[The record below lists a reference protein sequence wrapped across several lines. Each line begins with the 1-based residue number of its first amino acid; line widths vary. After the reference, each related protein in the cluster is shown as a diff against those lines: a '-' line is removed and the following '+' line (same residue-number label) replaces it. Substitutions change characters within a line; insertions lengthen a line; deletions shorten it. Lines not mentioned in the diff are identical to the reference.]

1 MKKRVLSLFMAL
13 ALCFSMLPTAA
24 LATENTTE
32 PSTQLTETTSVPE
45 EPEEPETPDQ
55 PEETKTPDQGEE
67 TKTPDQGEDTKT
79 PDPSEEPP
87 QDEEP
92 PAAEEVAPVGAM
104 LSAAATTGEEHTHY
118 LCGGDTCNKVGHA
131 DEGTAT
137 TFQPW
142 DGSSTNGAFYLT
154 KDWTLTSTI
163 TVPTDSSLTL
173 CLNGYSITL
182 GSQAHNVDQGSY
194 DVFLVQWRATFTLCD
209 CKDKNGNY
217 GTIGHYNPT
226 ENQGPG
232 VNVAG
237 TFNMYGGK
245 IFQNQ
250 VKFYAGNPRGYGGGV
265 LVSRTGTF
273 NMFGGEITGNTAKS
287 GGGVYVD
294 GMFSMSGGT
303 IYDNAGERGGGVYV
317 TPNGTFNMSGS
328 AAITGNTGTYGG
340 VYVEGTFSM
349 SGGTICGNTESSGGG
364 VYVDY
369 SGTFNMSGS
378 AAITGNTVT
387 GNGGGV
393 YVRDTAKKMNVS
405 GDVKIEN
412 NWKGGTLNAG
422 TGLYEKGNGN
432 GSANNLCLGTDKYV
446 IITGD
451 GGLGKNARIGVT
463 TAKAPTS
470 NENISI
476 ATGAT
481 EQLPYYT
488 NIFTPDVQNQ
498 GYVITKK
505 GDKLS
510 VHQHSWGYTES
521 GATITATC
529 QASDCPNANGGSVTI
544 SASNAAYDR
553 SAKAATVT
561 ASGDWK
567 GDAANSIAVKYTG
580 RNGTDYNSA
589 EAPTDAGNYTASIT
603 VGEGENAKTASV
615 EYEIKKV
622 APKIAFWSPYT
633 GPLPAYNGEQVKNP
647 TDLPMTFGKFAD
659 ITGFKWY
666 QATRNEDSSYTKGK
680 ELSAPPTDAGD
691 YYIEAIFK
699 EGTNTTAGIEGTGL
713 TVRPMQTEKVVNAKK
728 YPVYANRAYTYEIDL
743 NSYLTDLHLG
753 TGVTYTKT
761 NGDLPVYFKA
771 GELSISS
778 DGKLTVPVK
787 NTTTAPL
794 PSTIATIVVWVKSSN
809 YDRITL
815 SVPIQ
820 MVAKKSE
827 NLAVG
832 MTGWTYGEIAN
843 EPEFSAPEGV
853 TATVTYAKADG
864 TALGERPTNA
874 GHYTVKVQY
883 ETNDNIYTGTAK
895 FTIEPKSI
903 AGATVTLKKDGN
915 SEAATTLELPY
926 TGAQQTVKVGSV
938 TLKGM
943 TDALAENMDYTVDT
957 NVNGTNADQYTVT
970 VTGKGNYKDT
980 AQVTWKITPAPLTIA
995 DATAKERVY
1004 VKDKTDVEIISV
1016 TFNGWQG
1023 PKAAVIGDDYTATG
1037 KMADDTAGDDKSVT
1051 GTVELKG
1058 DAAKNYT
1065 LQNNTF
1071 ETTVNIKLADYGDK
1085 TASGFAKKGTSG
1097 TVDLSALIVEGG
1109 KLSLGTATD
1118 TNRILDGD
1126 PTVEGKTLKFKFN
1139 NSATADQTAT
1149 VPVKVTNIPNYN
1161 GYDITVTLTVT
1172 DKDVPTLN
1180 VKNITKPYD
1189 GKEVSTDE
1197 AHGAATFSGQ
1207 TVAGTWSWKE
1217 DAAAPK
1223 NVVDSGIYT
1232 IVFKPTDTTKYAEAQ
1247 TTITVTINKALI
1259 TVTAL
1264 NKQITVGQAVPDLGE
1279 PKPNKDY
1286 TVTGLVGNDQLGGTL
1301 KMKYQKNGQDVTVST
1316 NNPGSYDIV
1325 ITGVATPTNGDNYTL
1340 KLEKGTLTIQAQSS
1354 GGSTGGGSSSSGGGS
1369 GKTDTTTTTKPDGT
1383 KVQTET
1389 KKDGTKIQ
1397 TETKKDGSV
1406 TKTTTNPNGSSVTE
1420 IEAADGSTGTVKT
1433 DKNGQTTAETALSSK
1448 AIETAK
1454 RNGEPVTAPVE
1465 VEATRDSS
1473 TAPTVKI
1480 ELPRNS
1486 GDTKVE
1492 IPVSNVKP
1500 GTVAV
1505 LVHADG
1511 TEEIVKNSLPTE
1523 DGIQLTV
1530 NDGATVMIVD
1540 NSKDFADTRNHWAKD
1555 AIDFVS
1561 ARGLVNGMSTTIYAP
1576 NASTTRAQLWT
1587 ILARQN
1593 GADLTGGN
1601 TWYEKAQNW
1610 AKDKGVSDGANPN
1623 AAINRAQMVTML
1635 WRAVGQPTAGGTAN
1649 FTDVPTDSYYAQ
1661 AVAWAV
1667 ENGITTGVG
1676 NGHFDPTGTCTRAQI
1691 AAFLARSMK

>member
-1 MKKRVLSLFMAL
+1 MKKRFLSCFMAL
-13 ALCFSMLPTAA
+13 ALCLSLMPTAA
-24 LATENTTE
+24 LAAEDTTE
-32 PSTQLTETTSVPE
+32 PSTQLTEPTPVPE

-55 PEETKTPDQGEE
+55 PEETKTPD
-67 TKTPDQGEDTKT
+67 
-79 PDPSEEPP
+79 PSEDPP

-92 PAAEEVAPVGAM
+92 SAAEESAPVGAM

-118 LCGGDTCNKVGHA
+118 LCGGDTCNKVGHD
-131 DEGTAT
+131 DEGNKKV

-142 DGSSTNGAFYLT
+142 DGRSTNGTFYLT
-154 KDWTLTSTI
+154 DDCILTRTI
-163 TVPTDSSLTL
+163 TVPQDSSLTL
-173 CLNGYSITL
+173 CLNGHSITL
-182 GSQAHNVDQGSY
+182 GSQAHNVDSGSY
-194 DVFLVQWRATFTLCD
+194 DVFLVQRRATFTLCD
-209 CKDKNGNY
+209 CKGANGNY

-232 VNVAG
+232 VNVSG

-250 VKFYAGNPRGYGGGV
+250 VKFYDGNPRGYGGGV

-317 TPNGTFNMSGS
+317 TPNGVFNMSGS

-393 YVRDTAKKMNVS
+393 YVRGTAKKMNVS

-412 NWKGGTLNAG
+412 NWKGGTLNAD
-422 TGLYEKGNGN
+422 TGLYEKGN

-451 GGLGKNARIGVT
+451 GGLGKDARIGVT
-463 TAKAPTS
+463 TAEAPTS

-481 EQLPYYT
+481 EELPYYT

-895 FTIEPKSI
+895 FTIEPKTLTKDDLIYSGPI
-903 AGATVTLKKDGN
+903 TKVYDTNTNAPSGLTVSVKPDSLVGSDTLTVSGTLTYNSANVNEAKQIIFTPTAITTGNYALAGTEVLTITGATITKAAQAPLTVTSTSATYGEDLALTVSGGTGNGAVTYTVTNGTGEATIVDGSKLHPTKAGTVSVTATKSGGDN
-915 SEAATTLELPY
+915 YEDVTSAAKEITIGRADYNGPASKTVNIVKGRSTAQTGTLTAADFFPEGQMPDGAKITAWSLTSHPTAILSAVSVDGGKLTYLSAKNIATASEES
-926 TGAQQTVKVGSV
+926 GSV
-938 TLKGM
+938 TIATTNYENIKATLTFHPTDKQPQDGFKFENSSVTRTYGDPEFSAGAVGAAKGS
-943 TDALAENMDYTVDT
+943 TVTYESSKPAVATVDSAT
-957 NVNGTNADQYTVT
+957 GKVTIKGVGTAVITAKASATAEYDEAAATCNLTVGKKTVT
-970 VTGKGNYKDT
+970 VK
-980 AQVTWKITPAPLTIA
+980 
-995 DATAKERVY
+995 AK
-1004 VKDKTDVEIISV
+1004 
-1016 TFNGWQG
+1016 
-1023 PKAAVIGDDYTATG
+1023 
-1037 KMADDTAGDDKSVT
+1037 
-1051 GTVELKG
+1051 
-1058 DAAKNYT
+1058 
-1065 LQNNTF
+1065 
-1071 ETTVNIKLADYGDK
+1071 
-1085 TASGFAKKGTSG
+1085 
-1097 TVDLSALIVEGG
+1097 
-1109 KLSLGTATD
+1109 
-1118 TNRILDGD
+1118 
-1126 PTVEGKTLKFKFN
+1126 
-1139 NSATADQTAT
+1139 DQTAYVGDKAPVLGTDSYT
-1149 VPVKVTNIPNYN
+1149 VSGLVGEEKLTTQPTAKYVDAVGKETTPDMTKTGETIIRASGAVASDNYTIRYEDGKLTVSTRPSSGGSHASSYTVSVDKTEN
-1161 GYDITVTLTVT
+1161 GAITVSPKSASKGDTVTITVKPDSGYQLDDLTVT
-1172 DKDVPTLN
+1172 DKN
-1180 VKNITKPYD
+1180 
-1189 GKEVSTDE
+1189 GKELKLTDKGNGKYNFTMPASRVEINVAFVKEVETSPFSDVSTSAYYYE
-1197 AHGAATFSGQ
+1197 AVKWAQ
-1207 TVAGTWSWKE
+1207 EK
-1217 DAAAPK
+1217 
-1223 NVVDSGIYT
+1223 GI
-1232 IVFKPTDTTKYAEAQ
+1232 
-1247 TTITVTINKALI
+1247 
-1259 TVTAL
+1259 
-1264 NKQITVGQAVPDLGE
+1264 
-1279 PKPNKDY
+1279 
-1286 TVTGLVGNDQLGGTL
+1286 TGGVGNGLFG
-1301 KMKYQKNGQDVTVST
+1301 
-1316 NNPGSYDIV
+1316 
-1325 ITGVATPTNGDNYTL
+1325 
-1340 KLEKGTLTIQAQSS
+1340 
-1354 GGSTGGGSSSSGGGS
+1354 
-1369 GKTDTTTTTKPDGT
+1369 
-1383 KVQTET
+1383 
-1389 KKDGTKIQ
+1389 
-1397 TETKKDGSV
+1397 
-1406 TKTTTNPNGSSVTE
+1406 PN
-1420 IEAADGSTGTVKT
+1420 
-1433 DKNGQTTAETALSSK
+1433 Q
-1448 AIETAK
+1448 
-1454 RNGEPVTAPVE
+1454 PC
-1465 VEATRDSS
+1465 
-1473 TAPTVKI
+1473 
-1480 ELPRNS
+1480 
-1486 GDTKVE
+1486 
-1492 IPVSNVKP
+1492 
-1500 GTVAV
+1500 
-1505 LVHADG
+1505 
-1511 TEEIVKNSLPTE
+1511 
-1523 DGIQLTV
+1523 
-1530 NDGATVMIVD
+1530 
-1540 NSKDFADTRNHWAKD
+1540 
-1555 AIDFVS
+1555 
-1561 ARGLVNGMSTTIYAP
+1561 
-1576 NASTTRAQLWT
+1576 TRAQ
-1587 ILARQN
+1587 I
-1593 GADLTGGN
+1593 
-1601 TWYEKAQNW
+1601 
-1610 AKDKGVSDGANPN
+1610 
-1623 AAINRAQMVTML
+1623 VTFL
-1635 WRAVGQPTAGGTAN
+1635 WRAAGSPAPKDMSN
-1649 FTDVPTDSYYAQ
+1649 FADVPADAFYAK

-1667 ENGITTGVG
+1667 ENGITSGTSDGK
-1676 NGHFDPTGTCTRAQI
+1676 FSPDATCTRAQSVTFLYRASGAPAVSGS
-1691 AAFLARSMK
+1691 AAFSDVVADAYYASAVKWAEKSGITGGIGGGLFGSDNNCTRAQIVTFLFRAYQGK

>member
-1 MKKRVLSLFMAL
+1 
-13 ALCFSMLPTAA
+13 
-24 LATENTTE
+24 
-32 PSTQLTETTSVPE
+32 
-45 EPEEPETPDQ
+45 
-55 PEETKTPDQGEE
+55 
-67 TKTPDQGEDTKT
+67 
-79 PDPSEEPP
+79 
-87 QDEEP
+87 
-92 PAAEEVAPVGAM
+92 M

-142 DGSSTNGAFYLT
+142 DGSNTNGAFYLT

-173 CLNGYSITL
+173 CLNGHSITL
-182 GSQAHNVDQGSY
+182 GSQAHNVDPGSY
-194 DVFLVQWRATFTLCD
+194 DVFLVQRRATFTLCD

-250 VKFYAGNPRGYGGGV
+250 VKFYDGNPRGYGGGV

-287 GGGVYVD
+287 GGVYVD

-317 TPNGTFNMSGS
+317 TPNGMFNMSGS

-340 VYVEGTFSM
+340 VYVDGTFSM

-364 VYVDY
+364 VYVD

-393 YVRDTAKKMNVS
+393 YVRGIANKMNVS

-412 NWKGGTLNAG
+412 NWKGGTLNAD
-422 TGLYEKGNGN
+422 TGLYEKGN

-451 GGLGKNARIGVT
+451 GGLGKDARIGVT
-463 TAKAPTS
+463 TAEAPTS

-481 EQLPYYT
+481 AELPYYT

-521 GATITATC
+521 GATITAKC
-529 QASDCPNANGGSVTI
+529 QVRDCPNPDGGSVTI
-544 SASNAAYDR
+544 KAPEENTLTYTGQGHPATLENHLTTDAPVSAITYTQTAPTQQALKSGAAPTNAGTYKASIIVGGATASVEYTIAKATPSVGSWQGYPQAQSVFSGNAIQNPTSLTIYLDGKPSNLISVNQLKFNWYNATKNGNDYVKNGDALGQNPTDAGDYIIEAVFAGDDNINAATSEWGLTISKAQHANNGVSIEVPLTVYPASGEYIYDVDI
-553 SAKAATVT
+553 AKALKNIPHGGGLEPNTTYDGISTNVNFVKSTKWDNGKLYVTMRPLANITGTTLGSITVNLTSKNYTVVPVVVNITLQPKQEVQNISVSMDNWTYGEKAKTPQYPVMEGVEATVT
-561 ASGDWK
+561 Y
-567 GDAANSIAVKYTG
+567 AAQGSSDFRTTV
-580 RNGTDYNSA
+580 
-589 EAPTDAGNYTASIT
+589 PTDAGNYT
-603 VGEGENAKTASV
+603 
-615 EYEIKKV
+615 
-622 APKIAFWSPYT
+622 
-633 GPLPAYNGEQVKNP
+633 
-647 TDLPMTFGKFAD
+647 
-659 ITGFKWY
+659 
-666 QATRNEDSSYTKGK
+666 
-680 ELSAPPTDAGD
+680 
-691 YYIEAIFK
+691 
-699 EGTNTTAGIEGTGL
+699 
-713 TVRPMQTEKVVNAKK
+713 
-728 YPVYANRAYTYEIDL
+728 
-743 NSYLTDLHLG
+743 
-753 TGVTYTKT
+753 
-761 NGDLPVYFKA
+761 
-771 GELSISS
+771 
-778 DGKLTVPVK
+778 
-787 NTTTAPL
+787 
-794 PSTIATIVVWVKSSN
+794 
-809 YDRITL
+809 
-815 SVPIQ
+815 
-820 MVAKKSE
+820 
-827 NLAVG
+827 
-832 MTGWTYGEIAN
+832 
-843 EPEFSAPEGV
+843 
-853 TATVTYAKADG
+853 
-864 TALGERPTNA
+864 
-874 GHYTVKVQY
+874 VKVQY
-883 ETNDNIYTGTAK
+883 EAAIEIHTGTAN

-980 AQVTWKITPAPLTIA
+980 AQVTWKITPAPLTITG
-995 DATAKERVY
+995 ATAESRAYKQGDKA
-1004 VKDKTDVEIISV
+1004 VKITSV
-1016 TFNGWQG
+1016 TFGGVVPSGTPFQMNT
-1023 PKAAVIGDDYTATG
+1023 DYTATG
-1037 KMADDTAGDDKSVT
+1037 KMNDDKAGDSKDVNV
-1051 GTVELKG
+1051 TVELKG

-1354 GGSTGGGSSSSGGGS
+1354 GGGSSSGGSSSSGGGGGGS
-1369 GKTDTTTTTKPDGT
+1369 SSSDRDNSTTTTGKTDTTTKPDGT

-1389 KKDGTKIQ
+1389 RADGTKIQ
-1397 TETKKDGSV
+1397 TETKKDGSTV
-1406 TKTTTNPNGSSVTE
+1406 KTETKKDGSSVTE
-1420 IEAADGSTGTVKT
+1420 AKAADGSTGTVKT
-1433 DKNGQTTAETALSSK
+1433 DKHGQTTAETALSSK

-1454 RNGEPVTAPVE
+1454 KSGEPVKAPVE
-1465 VEATRDSS
+1465 VKASRDSS
-1473 TAPTVKI
+1473 TAPTVKV
-1480 ELPRNS
+1480 ELPKNS

-1505 LVHADG
+1505 LVHPDG

-1530 NDGATVMIVD
+1530 NGGATVKIMD
-1540 NSKDFADTRNHWAKD
+1540 NSKDFIDTRNHWAKD

-1561 ARGLVNGMSTTIYAP
+1561 ARGLVNGMNDSIYAP

-1593 GADLTGGN
+1593 DADLNGGN
-1601 TWYEKAQNW
+1601 TWYEKAQLW
-1610 AKDKGVSDGANPN
+1610 SKEKGISDGTEPN

-1635 WRAVGQPTAGGTAN
+1635 WRAAGQPTAGGTAN
-1649 FTDVPTDSYYAQ
+1649 FTDVPADSYYAN
-1661 AVAWAV
+1661 AVSWAV
-1667 ENGITTGVG
+1667 EGGITAGVG
-1676 NGHFDPTGTCTRAQI
+1676 GGRFDPNSTCTRAQI
-1691 AAFLARSMK
+1691 ATFLYRSYQSK

>member
-1 MKKRVLSLFMAL
+1 
-13 ALCFSMLPTAA
+13 
-24 LATENTTE
+24 
-32 PSTQLTETTSVPE
+32 
-45 EPEEPETPDQ
+45 
-55 PEETKTPDQGEE
+55 
-67 TKTPDQGEDTKT
+67 
-79 PDPSEEPP
+79 
-87 QDEEP
+87 
-92 PAAEEVAPVGAM
+92 M

-142 DGSSTNGAFYLT
+142 DGSNTNGAFYLT

-173 CLNGYSITL
+173 CLNGHSITL
-182 GSQAHNVDQGSY
+182 GSQAHNVDPGSY
-194 DVFLVQWRATFTLCD
+194 DVFLVQRRATFTLCD

-250 VKFYAGNPRGYGGGV
+250 VKFYDGNPRGYGGGV

-287 GGGVYVD
+287 GGVYVD

-317 TPNGTFNMSGS
+317 TPNGMFNMSGS

-340 VYVEGTFSM
+340 VYVDGTFSM

-364 VYVDY
+364 VYVD

-393 YVRDTAKKMNVS
+393 YVRGIANKMNVS

-412 NWKGGTLNAG
+412 NWKGGTLNAD
-422 TGLYEKGNGN
+422 TGLYEKGN

-451 GGLGKNARIGVT
+451 GGLGKDARIGVT
-463 TAKAPTS
+463 TAEAPTS

-481 EQLPYYT
+481 AELPYYT

-521 GATITATC
+521 GATITAKC
-529 QASDCPNANGGSVTI
+529 QVRDCPNPDGGSVTI
-544 SASNAAYDR
+544 KAPEENTLTYTGQGHPATLENHLTTDAPVSAITYTQTAPTQQALKSGAAPTNAGTYKASIIVGGATASVEYTIAKATPSVGSWQGYPQAQSVFSGNAIQNPTSLTIYLDGKPSNLISVNQLKFNWYNATKNGNDYVKNGDALGQNPTDAGDYIIEAVFAGDDNINAATSEWGLTISKAQHANNGVSIEVPLTVYPASGEYIYDVDI
-553 SAKAATVT
+553 AKALKNIPHGGGLEPNTTYDGISTNVNFVKSTKWDNGKLYVTMRPLANITGTTLGSITVNLTSKNYTVVPVVVNITLQPKQEVQNISVSMDNWTYGEKAKTPQYPVMEGVEATVT
-561 ASGDWK
+561 Y
-567 GDAANSIAVKYTG
+567 AAQGSSDFRTTV
-580 RNGTDYNSA
+580 
-589 EAPTDAGNYTASIT
+589 PTDAGNYT
-603 VGEGENAKTASV
+603 
-615 EYEIKKV
+615 
-622 APKIAFWSPYT
+622 
-633 GPLPAYNGEQVKNP
+633 
-647 TDLPMTFGKFAD
+647 
-659 ITGFKWY
+659 
-666 QATRNEDSSYTKGK
+666 
-680 ELSAPPTDAGD
+680 
-691 YYIEAIFK
+691 
-699 EGTNTTAGIEGTGL
+699 
-713 TVRPMQTEKVVNAKK
+713 
-728 YPVYANRAYTYEIDL
+728 
-743 NSYLTDLHLG
+743 
-753 TGVTYTKT
+753 
-761 NGDLPVYFKA
+761 
-771 GELSISS
+771 
-778 DGKLTVPVK
+778 
-787 NTTTAPL
+787 
-794 PSTIATIVVWVKSSN
+794 
-809 YDRITL
+809 
-815 SVPIQ
+815 
-820 MVAKKSE
+820 
-827 NLAVG
+827 
-832 MTGWTYGEIAN
+832 
-843 EPEFSAPEGV
+843 
-853 TATVTYAKADG
+853 
-864 TALGERPTNA
+864 
-874 GHYTVKVQY
+874 VKVQY
-883 ETNDNIYTGTAK
+883 EAAIEIHTGTAN

-980 AQVTWKITPAPLTIA
+980 AQVTWKITPAPLTITG
-995 DATAKERVY
+995 ATAESRAYKQGDKA
-1004 VKDKTDVEIISV
+1004 VKITSV
-1016 TFNGWQG
+1016 TFGGVVPSGTPFQMNT
-1023 PKAAVIGDDYTATG
+1023 DYTATG
-1037 KMADDTAGDDKSVT
+1037 KMNDDKAGDSKDVNV
-1051 GTVELKG
+1051 TVELKG

-1354 GGSTGGGSSSSGGGS
+1354 GGGSSSGGSSSSGGGGGGS
-1369 GKTDTTTTTKPDGT
+1369 SSSDRDNSTTTTGKTDTTTKPDGT

-1389 KKDGTKIQ
+1389 RADGTKIQ
-1397 TETKKDGSV
+1397 TETKKDGSTV
-1406 TKTTTNPNGSSVTE
+1406 KTETKKDGSSVTE
-1420 IEAADGSTGTVKT
+1420 AKAADGSTGTVKT
-1433 DKNGQTTAETALSSK
+1433 DKHGQTTAETALSSK

-1454 RNGEPVTAPVE
+1454 KSGEPVKAPVE
-1465 VEATRDSS
+1465 VKASRDSS
-1473 TAPTVKI
+1473 TAPTVKV
-1480 ELPRNS
+1480 ELPKNS

-1505 LVHADG
+1505 LVHPDG

-1530 NDGATVMIVD
+1530 NGGATVKIMD
-1540 NSKDFADTRNHWAKD
+1540 NSKDFIDTQNHWAKD

-1561 ARGLVNGMSTTIYAP
+1561 ARGLVNGMNDSIYAP

-1593 GADLTGGN
+1593 DADLNGGN
-1601 TWYEKAQNW
+1601 TWYEKAQLW
-1610 AKDKGVSDGANPN
+1610 SKEKGISDGTEPN

-1635 WRAVGQPTAGGTAN
+1635 WRAAGQPTAGGTAN
-1649 FTDVPTDSYYAQ
+1649 FTDVPADSYYAN
-1661 AVAWAV
+1661 AVSWAV
-1667 ENGITTGVG
+1667 EGGITAGVG
-1676 NGHFDPTGTCTRAQI
+1676 GGRFDPNSTCTRAQI
-1691 AAFLARSMK
+1691 ATFLYRSYQSK